1 MQIKTHGRQKREE
14 VEHMNKV
21 ITGIDRSRSYRVYLA
36 VTTTMAEDARR
47 IHNTAPTATAA
58 LGRVL
63 TAAGL
68 MGLMMKGEKDKLT
81 LQFKGDGE
89 AIEILATSNAKGDVK
104 GYIVNPLADPP
115 LKANGKLDVGGV
127 LGIGMIVVIKD
138 LGMKEPYIGKIDLV
152 SGEIADDLTAYFF
165 ISEQQSTSVALGE
178 IINIDGSVKAAGGMI
193 IQMLPDG
200 KEEAVDALEELVHDM
215 PPISALIDEIT
226 SAAAG
231 KTDKAIMEDLMSRIF
246 KDVPEEFKV
255 DTLELLD
262 LRWNCDCSL
271 ERLEQVVISIG
282 KKDLAKIIEEDGQA
296 ELVCQFC
303 GSKYHFDKE
312 HLMKLLLAAA
322 KKSN

>member
-1 MQIKTHGRQKREE
+1 
-14 VEHMNKV
+14 MNKV

-36 VTTTMAEDARR
+36 VTTSMAEDARKV
-47 IHNTAPTATAA
+47 HQTAPTATAA

-68 MGLMMKGEKDKLT
+68 MGLMMKGDKDKLT
-81 LQFKGDGE
+81 LQFKGDGD
-89 AIEILATSNAKGDVK
+89 AVEILATSNAKGDVK
-104 GYIVNPLADPP
+104 GYIVNPDADPP
-115 LKANGKLDVGGV
+115 LKANGKLDVGTA

-178 IINIDGSVKAAGGMI
+178 IINIDGTVKAAGGMI

-200 KEEAVDALEELVHDM
+200 KEEAVDVLEDLVHDM
-215 PPISALIDEIT
+215 EPISALVDEVT
-226 SAAAG
+226 LASAG
-231 KTDKAIMEDLMSRIF
+231 KTDKAIMEDLLNRVF
-246 KDVPEEFKV
+246 RDVPEEFKV

-262 LRWNCDCSL
+262 LRWHCDCSL

-282 KKDLAKIIEEDGQA
+282 KKDLARIIDEDGEA

-303 GSKYHFDKE
+303 GTKYHFDKD
-312 HLMKLLLAAA
+312 HLMRLLLESA
-322 KKSN
+322 KKKSE